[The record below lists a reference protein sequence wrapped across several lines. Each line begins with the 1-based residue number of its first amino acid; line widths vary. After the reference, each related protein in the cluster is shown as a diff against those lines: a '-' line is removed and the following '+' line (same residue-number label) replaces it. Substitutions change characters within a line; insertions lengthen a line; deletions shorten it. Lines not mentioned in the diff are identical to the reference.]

1 MSEYGYVKGDCPDVQ
16 QYGQLDDWGMAKE
29 VTIETLSAQLK
40 AGEVGYVYEIR
51 LIPVA
56 KVTGVGVKVE
66 DLDW

>member
-1 MSEYGYVKGDCPDVQ
+1 MTEYGYIQGEHPNVERYD
-16 QYGQLDDWGMAKE
+16 QLDDWDISREDA
-29 VTIETLSAQLK
+29 IETLSAQLK